1 MSALFQI
8 RCLKCRWAKMS
19 NGTQDDLKDLYES
32 QDDLKDLYELK
43 NSCSTCGKKRKFRCP
58 KCGQAATMHRV
69 DQSGGFT
76 STTE

>member
-19 NGTQDDLKDLYES
+19 NGT